1 MRPINPARIAFIMAV
16 DIRRSSLAS
25 PDAIRLITALN
36 AELTSKFPEPGATH
50 FSLSHEQVADGDGAF
65 LIVYVD
71 DEPVGCGAI
80 RRLDGERAEIK
91 RMFVSPSFRG
101 HGIGRAIVRA
111 LEDEARRLGFSRV
124 VLETGTR
131 LPVAIALYESAGFT
145 RIPLFGEYTGSPETS
160 ICFGKAL

>member
-1 MRPINPARIAFIMAV
+1 VAL

-25 PDAIRLITALN
+25 SDAIRLIAALN
-36 AELTSKFPEPGATH
+36 AELMAKFPEPGATH

-71 DEPVGCGAI
+71 DQAVGCGAI

-91 RMFVSPSFRG
+91 RMFVSPAVRG
-101 HGIGRAIVRA
+101 QGIGRAIIVA
-111 LEDEARRLGFSRV
+111 LEDEARRIGVTQV

-131 LPVAIALYESAGFT
+131 LPVAMSMYESAGYR

-160 ICFGKAL
+160 VCYGKTL

>member
-1 MRPINPARIAFIMAV
+1 MTV

-25 PDAIRLITALN
+25 PDAVRLISELN
-36 AELTSKFPEPGATH
+36 TELTATFPEPGATH
-50 FSLSHEQVADGDGAF
+50 FSLSHEQVAEGDGAF
-65 LIVYVD
+65 VIVYVD
-71 DEPVGCGAI
+71 GDAVGCGAI

-91 RMFVSPSFRG
+91 RMFVSPPYRG
-101 HGIGRAIVRA
+101 RGLGRAIVGA
-111 LEDEARRLGFSRV
+111 LEGEARRLGFSHV

-131 LPVAIALYESAGFT
+131 LPVAIALYESAGYA